1 MTERWMEQVEQ
12 KRTWQSDLFDRSSVL
27 LQPLIDLI
35 CVQNSSCH
43 RIMVSGLH
51 EDDIGRNPAYRSDGN
66 TRERSGMPMSAVVSR
81 GDPYAAGKKSDP
93 GGACDR
99 KGER

>member
-12 KRTWQSDLFDRSSVL
+12 KRKRGNQILFDRSSVL

-35 CVQNSSCH
+35 CVQNH
-43 RIMVSGLH
+43 RAIVLWCLDCMETILAEIQH
-51 EDDIGRNPAYRSDGN
+51 IDPMD